1 MERDTLL
8 LSRLTAL
15 GSDSVLHDQDT
26 VTSVQLPLDPQL
38 GQATYYFE
46 SQYGRDTLVLSYK
59 LGARLISENC
69 GVEIL
74 YSQIDY
80 ISQTFDSLSVVNQ
93 VPIEDITEDIQVY
106 N

>member
-26 VTSVQLPLDPQL
+26 VTSVRLPLDPQQ
-38 GQATYYFE
+38 GQATYYFD
-46 SQYGRDTLVLSYK
+46 SQYGRDTLVLSYN
-59 LGARLISENC
+59 LGVRLISENC

-93 VPIEDITEDIQVY
+93 VPVEDITEDIQVY